1 MIRFVIVL
9 LFSTGLLSAQDAAI
23 HARLEVNV
31 GDVLE
36 IGKPESAQYRYI
48 DIPRAN
54 FIIKKGGIA
63 DFKLLV
69 GEKVKVV
76 SIKEQRD
83 GLTKIKIKR
92 ADGRRFF
99 GSHAL
104 IGAEFE
110 HAMESGELLAVK

>member
-1 MIRFVIVL
+1 MIRYIIIFL
-9 LFSTGLLSAQDAAI
+9 LSVGLLSAQDDEVPVG
-23 HARLEVNV
+23 LEVSV

-36 IGKPESAQYRYI
+36 RGRLKSTQYRYI
-48 DIPRAN
+48 DFPKAN

-83 GLTKIKIKR
+83 GHTKIKIKR

-110 HAMESGELLAVK
+110 GAMESGELFVVK